1 MNDGRLIT
9 IICLMLLSPV
19 ATVNVNAVA
28 TAGIYLLKDA
38 DRVRQLLETN
48 SCMGCDLREVNL
60 EDAKLKGSL
69 VIGHWSLVIR
79 LLPHLPHLP
88 HCLKQFWTC
97 LNRWIIIRDDA
108 IWSGYCAIRKRCS
121 A

>member
-69 VIGHWSLVIR
+69 VIGHWSLVIGHSFTPSSSPSSP
-79 LLPHLPHLP
+79 LPKTILDVPQQMDYYP
-88 HCLKQFWTC
+88 
-97 LNRWIIIRDDA
+97 
-108 IWSGYCAIRKRCS
+108 
-121 A
+121 